1 MHMERAIAQS
11 SVQKALHLEKYTTLF
26 SITLLV
32 TSNTLLLVNVLL
44 FFSIS
49 GTGETNVVWDPQ
61 IVGFNLDS
69 IITAFAVITIGRASE
84 DMVHRICIA
93 VLKFVDTY

>member
-1 MHMERAIAQS
+1 MERGIAQS

-44 FFSIS
+44 VLAVS

-69 IITAFAVITIGRASE
+69 IITAFALITIGRASE
-84 DMVHRICIA
+84 AMVHSICIA
-93 VLKFVDTY
+93 VLKIVNKS